1 MARFFRHRL
10 ASPLTARRVVVTL
23 AGVGTVY
30 LVSPPLVLTVLSAF
44 RAPADAL
51 PFDSGTSWS
60 LSNFISLYTTG
71 EILSTVL
78 DTALFAAGSV
88 ALATFLA
95 LALAYLI
102 GRTDLPLRVPLL
114 ALLLLPVLMPT
125 VVTTIAWVLV
135 LGERTGALNLA
146 IRAVVPLWNSGPID
160 VFSMTGMIIVQG
172 FSLVPLL
179 VVFFIAALRGI
190 DRSLEEAAEAAGVS
204 KARVVTG
211 ITLPLIRP
219 HLLAGIILAFI
230 FAIEAFE
237 VPLLLALGSDADILA
252 TRVYFALNDATGGAP
267 RYGTVGVLGVH
278 FLAITYVLFFAYQ
291 RLARGE
297 GRFAMNKRIPYK
309 LDSLGKW
316 RWPCFIAIGAFV
328 LLVSVV
334 PLVVLLWTSLHPQY
348 IAPSISALAAV
359 SLDQYASL
367 LSDNRLL
374 GALVN
379 TILVAVLAPA
389 LGVGTALLLAVTTER
404 RLASRLLSS
413 SLSTLASS
421 TIAIPSVIAA
431 NALLVFYLSV
441 NRVIPSWIPLFGTVW
456 LLVLAYA
463 YRISVAY
470 QLQRAGVAQIDAEL
484 EEAAHVSGAGPWRTL
499 TAITAPL
506 LRANWIGAWILLGVF
521 AFRELSLPLVINR
534 GGPPHLVSTLVWEL
548 WGSRTGEAAALGFL
562 STLVALG
569 GLSAGW
575 WVLMVRKKG

>member
-1 MARFFRHRL
+1 MSRFFRHRL
-10 ASPLTARRVVVTL
+10 ASSLTARRVVVTL
-23 AGVGTVY
+23 AAVGTVY

-60 LSNFISLYTTG
+60 LSNFISLYTNG

-316 RWPCFIAIGAFV
+316 RWPGFITIGAFV

-334 PLVVLLWTSLHPQY
+334 PLLVLLWTSLHPQY
-348 IAPSISALAAV
+348 IAPSISAFAAV

-367 LSDNRLL
+367 LSDDRLF

-413 SLSTLASS
+413 SLSALASS

-470 QLQRAGVAQIDAEL
+470 QLQRAGVAQLDAEL

-562 STLVALG
+562 STLVAFG